1 MQLHVIWDFYAKFYK
16 LLNIYITTYLHSL
29 LCPSTVQGAACPSGR
44 SQVITLGGSS
54 RLVWCVH
61 NSYWLLVSIQ
71 DLSLFISKNVKMS
84 SSAGCYRNDCRAKAR
99 KSCVACKA
107 KAIESCV
114 VCKAKAKESCVAC
127 KAKARESCVVCKAK
141 ASLMFVNIFVYFVFL
156 KFNVLK
162 ELSLN
167 HIVVLPFII

>member
-1 MQLHVIWDFYAKFYK
+1 MPSFISYSTYTC
-16 LLNIYITTYLHSL
+16 TTYLHSL

-99 KSCVACKA
+99 KSCV
-107 KAIESCV
+107 

-127 KAKARESCVVCKAK
+127 KANARELCVVCKAK
-141 ASLMFVNIFVYFVFL
+141 ASLMFVNIIVYFVFS
-156 KFNVLK
+156 KVQCFQRVI
-162 ELSLN
+162 SLN
-167 HIVVLPFII
+167 HIVVLPLTI

>member
-1 MQLHVIWDFYAKFYK
+1 
-16 LLNIYITTYLHSL
+16 
-29 LCPSTVQGAACPSGR
+29 
-44 SQVITLGGSS
+44 
-54 RLVWCVH
+54 
-61 NSYWLLVSIQ
+61 
-71 DLSLFISKNVKMS
+71 MS
-84 SSAGCYRNDCRAKAR
+84 SSVGCYRNDCRAKAR

-127 KAKARESCVVCKAK
+127 KAKAKESYVAWKAKARESCVVCKAK
-141 ASLMFVNIFVYFVFL
+141 ASLMFVNIIVYFVFL

>member
-1 MQLHVIWDFYAKFYK
+1 
-16 LLNIYITTYLHSL
+16 
-29 LCPSTVQGAACPSGR
+29 
-44 SQVITLGGSS
+44 
-54 RLVWCVH
+54 
-61 NSYWLLVSIQ
+61 
-71 DLSLFISKNVKMS
+71 MS
-84 SSAGCYRNDCRAKAR
+84 SSAGYYRNDCRAKAR

-127 KAKARESCVVCKAK
+127 KANARESCIVCKAK
-141 ASLMFVNIFVYFVFL
+141 ASLMFVNIIVYFVFL